1 MLKVLDSFVKIVA
14 IQFIINMDVYI
25 YIKPTEV
32 VILSGLLST
41 NTLVTGEELTLRYS
55 TTPVSNLVMVSLT
68 ADQFVYLQDQGVLV
82 TEELLL
88 N

>member
-1 MLKVLDSFVKIVA
+1 
-14 IQFIINMDVYI
+14 MDVYI
-25 YIKPTEV
+25 YIKPNEV

-41 NTLVTGEELTLRYS
+41 NALVTGEDLTLNYS

>member
-1 MLKVLDSFVKIVA
+1 
-14 IQFIINMDVYI
+14 MDVYI
-25 YIKPTEV
+25 YIKPSEV

-41 NTLVTGEELTLRYS
+41 NALVTGEDLTLNYS

>member
-1 MLKVLDSFVKIVA
+1 
-14 IQFIINMDVYI
+14 MDVYI

>member
-1 MLKVLDSFVKIVA
+1 
-14 IQFIINMDVYI
+14 MDVYI
-25 YIKPTEV
+25 YIKPSEV

-41 NTLVTGEELTLRYS
+41 NSLVTGDDLTLNYS